1 MSDLPNNDEFKN
13 RHVAMECGIVFP
25 EGYQPYHLGQGYI
38 SHFDKGVNGLNS
50 FSAPKN
56 VTAIY
61 AAGSGDRQSPP
72 GFSYELMD
80 KHGYFWPMPDKAYG
94 LLLVKVL

>member
-1 MSDLPNNDEFKN
+1 MTDLPNDDEFKN

-38 SHFDKGVNGLNS
+38 SRFDKGVHGLNAS
-50 FSAPKN
+50 SAPKK

-61 AAGSGDRQSPP
+61 ASLGNLQSPP
-72 GFSYELMD
+72 GFSYELVD
-80 KHGYFWPMPDKAYG
+80 KHGYFWPMPDEAYG
-94 LLLVKVL
+94 LLLVKAL